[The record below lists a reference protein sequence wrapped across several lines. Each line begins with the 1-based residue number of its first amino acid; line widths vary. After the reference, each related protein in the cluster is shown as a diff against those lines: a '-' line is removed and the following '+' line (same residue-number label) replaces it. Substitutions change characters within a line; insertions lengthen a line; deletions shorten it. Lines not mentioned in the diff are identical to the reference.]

1 MKRKPS
7 VRLYRIEIKLITHS
21 VWNYFDTKY
30 SFQKALAELIEQNKN
45 VIGYKYVK
53 GEYKIVDF

>member
-7 VRLYRIEIKLITHS
+7 IRLYRIEIKLVTHS

-30 SFQKALAELIEQNKN
+30 SFQKALEELIEQNKN
-45 VIGYKYVK
+45 VIGYKCVK
-53 GEYKIVDF
+53 GEYVKI